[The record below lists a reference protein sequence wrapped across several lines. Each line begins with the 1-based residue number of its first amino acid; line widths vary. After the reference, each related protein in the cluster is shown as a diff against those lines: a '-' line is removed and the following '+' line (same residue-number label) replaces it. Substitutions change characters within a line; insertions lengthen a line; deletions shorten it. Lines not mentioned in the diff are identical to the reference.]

1 MDFRMHRWPFSTHHG
16 TNSYGY
22 SILVLTLLVKFV
34 TFPLTKKQI
43 EGSVNM
49 QALQPKV
56 KELQA
61 MVRKRPEV
69 ADGNGE
75 TM

>member
-1 MDFRMHRWPFSTHHG
+1 MDFRMHRWPLAPITG

-61 MVRKRPEV
+61 ICERPV
-69 ADGNGE
+69 TDGNGE
-75 TM
+75 TI